1 MKGVIIMADP
11 LLKAYAA
18 TILAKD
24 ASSRYSNPNRALRN
38 YNSIMEDA
46 ERGDLSN
53 KEEMKKYA
61 KQTITEA
68 FKEHAEQS
76 DKKVEEPKKEPQY
89 ATKQDFYSI
98 TKLLNSIRTEFRNSN
113 KVEDSPK

>member
-1 MKGVIIMADP
+1 MTMADP

-24 ASSRYSNPNRALRN
+24 ASARYSNPRRALRN
-38 YNSIMEDA
+38 YNDIMEDA

-53 KEEMKKYA
+53 KEEMKMYA

-68 FKEHAEQS
+68 FKEHAEQQS
-76 DKKVEEPKKEPQY
+76 GKKKVEEPKQKEPQY
-89 ATKQDFYSI
+89 ATKQDFYNIS
-98 TKLLNSIRTEFRNSN
+98 KLLTSLRNEFRNAN
-113 KVEDSPK
+113 KVEDPPK